1 MASDAQ
7 YQRLALRIFADFSG
21 TIAVP
26 AVLAAL
32 LGKWLDNRFETE
44 PWLLIVT
51 LAVAL
56 AATAVVVVRKAR
68 FYGREYD
75 KLGKAQPR

>member
-1 MASDAQ
+1 MATDAQ

-21 TIAVP
+21 TIAIP
-26 AVLAAL
+26 AVLGAL
-32 LGKWLDNRFETE
+32 LGKWLDSRFGTE

-56 AATAVVVVRKAR
+56 GVTASVVVRKAR
-68 FYGREYD
+68 FYGRKYEE
-75 KLGKAQPR
+75 LNGKS